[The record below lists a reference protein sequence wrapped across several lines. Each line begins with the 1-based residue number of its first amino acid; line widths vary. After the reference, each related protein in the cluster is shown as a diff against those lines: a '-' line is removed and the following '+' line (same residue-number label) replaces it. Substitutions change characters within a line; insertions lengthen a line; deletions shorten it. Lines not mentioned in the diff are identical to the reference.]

1 MSGAVEWWS
10 DASTVSQ
17 TSKASPLIICLRAH
31 PEDQVFSSSPF
42 SLLTFKSCMLCV
54 HRLSAMYEYIACQ
67 DISIFTKRLARL
79 ETNNSLFPTQGQTLI
94 NCKAHVFSRLLSM
107 YTQQLCKFCM
117 FELWRSGEVPWI
129 QLQTASLLQ
138 SVGGEYMLEMKECQ
152 NEHWWWWSLAM
163 LDLVYLYLLNSGNKS
178 INTC

>member
-1 MSGAVEWWS
+1 MSGAAEWWS

-42 SLLTFKSCMLCV
+42 SLLIFISCMLCV

-67 DISIFTKRLARL
+67 DFSIFTKRLARL

-94 NCKAHVFSRLLSM
+94 NCKAHVFSRLL
-107 YTQQLCKFCM
+107 CM
-117 FELWRSGEVPWI
+117 HKNCAQVLVRALEEWRGSVNTTSNSISVAISGWRI
-129 QLQTASLLQ
+129 Y
-138 SVGGEYMLEMKECQ
+138 VGNGRMSKR
-152 NEHWWWWSLAM
+152 
-163 LDLVYLYLLNSGNKS
+163 
-178 INTC
+178 I